1 MKDFLE
7 KTFYNNTIEQW
18 GKALITAL
26 IAVIA
31 AKIVYWFIAKVTKQI
46 TDKTKGKLDDIV
58 INSLEQPVVVG
69 VTLWGFSI
77 GYQFLSFSEKVDA
90 YAQKAFFLAV
100 AINVTWLLARLVDS
114 LIREYL
120 IPLTEKTESN
130 FDDQLMPILQK
141 GTRSVIWTLGIIIG
155 LNNAGYDVNALI
167 AGLGIGGLAM
177 AMAAKDT
184 ISNVFG
190 GMMVF
195 IDKPFRINER
205 IKIDG
210 YDGTVIEIGLRC
222 TRIKTL
228 EGRIVTIPNNKFTGN
243 EVENVTAEP
252 SRKVVLNLGLT
263 YDTAP
268 DKVQFAINQLKEIA
282 DNHEFVDDNY
292 LVSFNGFNDSSLNIL
307 FIYYI
312 KKEGDILNTQTDMS
326 LEILSRFNANN
337 LEFAFPTQTVYAQ
350 MQSN

>member
-1 MKDFLE
+1 MKDFFE

-18 GKALITAL
+18 GKAMVTAL
-26 IAVIA
+26 IAVIF
-31 AKIVYWFIAKVTKQI
+31 AKIAYWVISKIAKKFTE
-46 TDKTKGKLDDIV
+46 KTKGKLDDIL
-58 INSLEQPVVVG
+58 INSLEQPIVVA

-77 GYQFLSFSEKVDA
+77 GYQFLTFSEKIDS
-90 YAQKAFFLAV
+90 YMQKAFFLAV

-130 FDDQLMPILQK
+130 FDNQLMPILQK
-141 GTRSVIWTLGIIIG
+141 GTRSVIWMMGIIIG

-167 AGLGIGGLAM
+167 AGLGIGGIAL

-210 YDGTVIEIGLRC
+210 YDGTVVEIGLRC

-228 EGRIVTIPNNKFTGN
+228 AGRIVTVPNNKFTGN
-243 EVENVTAEP
+243 EVENVSVEP
-252 SRKVVLNLGLT
+252 TRKVLLNLGLT
-263 YDTAP
+263 YDTKP
-268 DKVQFAINQLKEIA
+268 DRVQFAISQLKEIA
-282 DNHEFVDDNY
+282 ANHEFVDENY

-326 LEILSRFNANN
+326 LEILSRFNDNN
-337 LEFAFPTQTVYAQ
+337 LEFAFPTQTVHAQ

>member
-1 MKDFLE
+1 MKDFFE

-26 IAVIA
+26 IAVIF
-31 AKIVYWFIAKVTKQI
+31 AKIAYWVISKIARKFTE
-46 TDKTKGKLDDIV
+46 KTKGKLDDIL
-58 INSLEQPVVVG
+58 INSLEQPVVVA

-77 GYQFLSFSEKVDA
+77 GYQFLTFSKKFDG
-90 YAQKAFFLAV
+90 YMQKAFFLAV

-130 FDDQLMPILQK
+130 FDNQLMPILQK
-141 GTRSVIWTLGIIIG
+141 GTRSIIWMMGIIIG

-167 AGLGIGGLAM
+167 AGLGIGGIAL

-210 YDGTVIEIGLRC
+210 YDGTVVEIGLRC

-228 EGRIVTIPNNKFTGN
+228 EGRIVTVPNNKFTGN
-243 EVENVTAEP
+243 EVENVTVEP
-252 SRKVVLNLGLT
+252 TRKVVLNLGLT
-263 YDTAP
+263 YDTKP
-268 DKVQFAINQLKEIA
+268 DRVQFAISQLKEIA
-282 DNHEFVDDNY
+282 ANHEFVDENY

-326 LEILSRFNANN
+326 LEILSRFNNHN
-337 LEFAFPTQTVYAQ
+337 LEFAFPTQTVHAQ
-350 MQSN
+350 IQNN